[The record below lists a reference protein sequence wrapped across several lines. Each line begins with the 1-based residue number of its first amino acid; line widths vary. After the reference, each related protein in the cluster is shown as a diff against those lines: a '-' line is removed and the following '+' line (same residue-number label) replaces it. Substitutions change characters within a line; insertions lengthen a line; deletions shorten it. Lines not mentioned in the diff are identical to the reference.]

1 MECVNLKTNT
11 INILGIHF
19 LYNKRLENND
29 NYQKRILKIKKL
41 FKLWRMQKLTIKGK
55 ILI

>member
-29 NYQKRILKIKKL
+29 NYQKHILKIKKL